1 MTLMIINRCK
11 NHANR
16 KGNEQNKIKICKI
29 SGIWRKTKSGEVT
42 PDRHNAGVRNKKQ
55 NKSDGIVPII
65 RPIKGKWSNV
75 GLFAH
80 AAPQSVPSIVGYA
93 GAAAAKLP
101 AYIIAALQN
110 VQLFAY

>member
-1 MTLMIINRCK
+1 LEGKIENEKNGCRQGSINAR
-11 NHANR
+11 
-16 KGNEQNKIKICKI
+16 NE
-29 SGIWRKTKSGEVT
+29 
-42 PDRHNAGVRNKKQ
+42 KQ
-55 NKSDGIVPII
+55 NKLDGSILII
-65 RPIKGKWSNV
+65 HPIKGKWSNV

-80 AAPQSVPSIVGYA
+80 AAPQGFPAVIGYA

>member
-1 MTLMIINRCK
+1 MEGKIENEKNGCRQGSIN
-11 NHANR
+11 
-16 KGNEQNKIKICKI
+16 
-29 SGIWRKTKSGEVT
+29 
-42 PDRHNAGVRNKKQ
+42 VRNEKQ
-55 NKSDGIVPII
+55 NKVDGIVPII

-80 AAPQSVPSIVGYA
+80 AALQSVPSIVGYA
-93 GAAAAKLP
+93 GAAAAKLS